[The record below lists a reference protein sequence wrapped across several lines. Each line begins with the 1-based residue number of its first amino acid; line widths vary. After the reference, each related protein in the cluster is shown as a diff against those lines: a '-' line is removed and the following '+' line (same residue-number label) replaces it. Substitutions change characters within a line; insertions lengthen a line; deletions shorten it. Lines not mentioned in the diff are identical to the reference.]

1 MILGITYSF
10 QIDQSARR
18 RKYSDILIYIQ
29 VQYNS
34 LPQLGDFHLDDHSYI
49 RLRSLVS
56 MEEDTI
62 REIDIVRA
70 QIDFID
76 ARCLLT

>member
-1 MILGITYSF
+1 MPEGES
-10 QIDQSARR
+10 
-18 RKYSDILIYIQ
+18 YSDILTCIP
-29 VQYNS
+29 VLLVVTS
-34 LPQLGDFHLDDHSYI
+34 LPELGDFHLDDHSFI

-76 ARCLLT
+76 AQCLLT